1 MSKSKPEDIVREEN
15 ARLDLSGAMSYGD
28 YLRLDAIL
36 NAQMPLS
43 PDHNE
48 MLFIIQHQTSELW
61 MKLML
66 HELRAA
72 ISAIARDELGSAFKM
87 LARVSRIMEQ
97 LVHAWDVLATM
108 TPPEYSAIRPYLG
121 NSSGFQSAQYRCIE
135 FALGN
140 KNAAML
146 KPHAHR
152 PDLLAQVQ
160 SAYESPSLYDEA
172 LRLLAARGL
181 SIPAT
186 HIERDWTQPYVESAE
201 VEQAWLVVYR
211 DPNRHWDLYQLGE
224 ELTDLED
231 AFRLWRF
238 RHVTTVERVIGFKR
252 GTGGTGGVSY
262 LRKMLD
268 VVLFPEI
275 WKLRTDL

>member
-1 MSKSKPEDIVREEN
+1 MTTPPEHIVHEER
-15 ARLDLSGAMSYGD
+15 AKLDFSRDMSYGD
-28 YLRLDAIL
+28 YLQLDAIL
-36 NAQMPLS
+36 SAQKPLS

-72 ISAIARDELGSAFKM
+72 MAHVANDELGTAFKM
-87 LARVSRIMEQ
+87 LARVSKIMEQ

-108 TPPEYSAIRPYLG
+108 TPPEYSAIRPYLA

-146 KPHAHR
+146 KHHAHR
-152 PDLLAQVQ
+152 PDLLAMVQ
-160 SAYESPSLYDEA
+160 AAYEAPSLYDEA
-172 LRLLAARGL
+172 LRLLARRGL
-181 SIPAT
+181 AVPVSHT
-186 HIERDWTQPYVESAE
+186 QRNWTQPYAESDA

-211 DPNRHWDLYQLGE
+211 DPKQYWDLYQLGE

-275 WKLRTDL
+275 WKLRTAL